1 MKPGEEEFERHEQDL
16 TGTGNP
22 APNSDLK
29 RDDQADPHGNLSG
42 ERTADGTLSERASE
56 LSANEYVERLD
67 QDHPADPKGGQDSMD
82 QPEQDS
88 GDQPKPG
95 S

>member
-16 TGTGNP
+16 AGTGRP
-22 APNSDLK
+22 DLNSDLK

-56 LSANEYVERLD
+56 LSATEYVERLD
-67 QDHPADPKGGQDSMD
+67 QDHPAEPDEQ
-82 QPEQDS
+82 QDS
-88 GDQPKPG
+88 GDQPKQD

>member
-16 TGTGNP
+16 KGTGNP
-22 APNSDLK
+22 EPNSDLK

-56 LSANEYVERLD
+56 LSATEYVEDLD
-67 QDHPADPKGGQDSMD
+67 KDRPKKQDNGAEAGRD
-82 QPEQDS
+82 
-88 GDQPKPG
+88 
-95 S
+95 